1 MRLPLVG
8 FVLVALLSNCAGM
21 GDYASEVTSFES
33 DGDDLYR
40 IVDEPAGNKLVVTP
54 SLSRL
59 TAQNAA
65 TFMSLAGSKNP
76 VVEKVALSYLGKSGR
91 ACRLLNGN
99 PVGDMRW
106 EYTYDCSP
114 PAKMAANL

>member
-1 MRLPLVG
+1 VRLPLIG
-8 FVLVALLSNCAGM
+8 FVLVALLSNCARMDDLAG
-21 GDYASEVTSFES
+21 EVTSFEA

-40 IVDEPAGNKLVVTP
+40 IVDEPADNKLVITP

-59 TAQNAA
+59 ATQNAA
-65 TFMSLAGSKNP
+65 PFMALAGAKNP

-91 ACRLLNGN
+91 ACRLVAGN
-99 PVGDMRW
+99 PVSDMRW

-114 PAKMAANL
+114 PAKLAAR